1 MTIKRELSDSER
13 VVITGLG
20 VMTSLGLTVET
31 FWENIIAGKSGI
43 VPITSFDVSAY
54 ESRIAAEIRGF
65 NPAEYMERKE
75 ARHMDRFSQFAVAA
89 SRQAAED
96 AKLVITPDI
105 ADRVGVLIGSGIG
118 GILTIEDQYRV
129 LWEKGPS
136 RISPFFIPMLISDM
150 GSGQVSIQLGAKG
163 PNTSV
168 VTACAT
174 GTHAIGDAY
183 HIIRRGDADV
193 MIAGGAEAPI
203 SQMGLGGFCA
213 ARAVSTRNDDPE
225 HASRPFDATRDGF
238 VMGEGSGIV
247 ILERLD
253 FAKSRN
259 ARIYAEVV
267 GYGMSGDAYHITQPA
282 PEGEGA
288 VRSMRNALASANLS
302 TDEVDYINAH
312 GTSTIPNDKL
322 ETAAIKRLFGDRA
335 YKIAV
340 SSTKSMTGHLLGAA
354 GAVETIISVLA
365 IKNGIAPPTV
375 NYSEPDPDCDLDYVP
390 NTARKMPIR
399 TAMSNSFGFGGHNAT
414 LVFMKLE

>member
-20 VMTSLGLTVET
+20 VMTSLGLTVDT
-31 FWENIIAGKSGI
+31 FWANIIAGKSGI

-54 ESRIAAEIRGF
+54 DSRIAAEIRDF

-96 AKLVITPDI
+96 AKLVITPDM

-288 VRSMRNALASANLS
+288 VRSMRNALARANLS
-302 TDEVDYINAH
+302 TEEVDYINAH

-365 IKNGIAPPTV
+365 IQNGIAPPTM
-375 NYSEPDPDCDLDYVP
+375 NYSEPDPDCDLDYIP

>member
-20 VMTSLGLTVET
+20 VMTSLGLTVDT
-31 FWENIIAGKSGI
+31 FWANIIAGKSGI

-54 ESRIAAEIRGF
+54 DSRIAAEIRDF

-96 AKLVITPDI
+96 AKLVITPDM

-288 VRSMRNALASANLS
+288 VRSMRNALARANLS

-365 IKNGIAPPTV
+365 IKNGIAPPTI

>member
-20 VMTSLGLTVET
+20 VMTSLGLTVDT
-31 FWENIIAGKSGI
+31 FWANIIAGKSGI

-54 ESRIAAEIRGF
+54 DSRIAAEIRDF

-96 AKLVITPDI
+96 AKLVITPDM

-288 VRSMRNALASANLS
+288 VRSMRNALARANLS
-302 TDEVDYINAH
+302 TEEVDYINAH

-365 IKNGIAPPTV
+365 IKNGIAPPTI

>member
-20 VMTSLGLTVET
+20 VMTSLGLTVDT
-31 FWENIIAGKSGI
+31 FWANIIAGKSGI

-54 ESRIAAEIRGF
+54 DSRIAAEIRDF

-96 AKLVITPDI
+96 AKLVITPDM

-288 VRSMRNALASANLS
+288 VRSMRNALARANLS

-365 IKNGIAPPTV
+365 IQNGIAPPTM
-375 NYSEPDPDCDLDYVP
+375 NYSEPDPDCDLDYIP

>member
-1 MTIKRELSDSER
+1 MTIKRELSDAER

-20 VMTSLGLTVET
+20 VMTSLGLTLDT
-31 FWENIIAGKSGI
+31 FWENIITGKSGI

-54 ESRIAAEIRGF
+54 ESRIAAEIRDF
-65 NPAEYMERKE
+65 NPANYMERKE
-75 ARHMDRFSQFAVAA
+75 SRHMDRFSQFAVAA
-89 SRQAAED
+89 SRQAVED

-105 ADRVGVLIGSGIG
+105 AERVGVLVGSGIG
-118 GILTIEDQYRV
+118 GILTIEDQFRV
-129 LWEKGPS
+129 LIEKGPG

-150 GSGQVSIQLGAKG
+150 GSGQVSIQFGAKG

-183 HIIRRGDADV
+183 NIIRRGDAEV

-213 ARAVSTRNDDPE
+213 ARAVSTRNEDPE

-238 VMGEGSGIV
+238 VMGEGAGIV

-253 FAKSRN
+253 FAKSRS
-259 ARIYAEVV
+259 AHIYAEVV

-288 VRSMRNALASANLS
+288 VRSMRNALKNAHL
-302 TDEVDYINAH
+302 TTEDVDYINAH

-322 ETAAIKRLFGDRA
+322 ESIAIKRLFGERA
-335 YKIAV
+335 YKIAI

-365 IKNGIAPPTV
+365 IQNGIAPPTI
-375 NYSEPDPDCDLDYVP
+375 NYSNPDPDCDLDYVP
-390 NTARKMPIR
+390 NTARKMQIR

-414 LVFMKLE
+414 LIFMKQA

>member
-1 MTIKRELSDSER
+1 MTMKRELPDSER

-20 VMTSLGLTVET
+20 AITSLGLTVDT
-31 FWENIIAGKSGI
+31 LWENIIAGKSGI

-54 ESRIAAEIRGF
+54 ESRIAAEIRDF
-65 NPAEYMERKE
+65 NPADYMERKE
-75 ARHMDRFSQFAVAA
+75 ARHMDRFCQFAVAA

-259 ARIYAEVV
+259 ARIYAEVA

-302 TDEVDYINAH
+302 TEEVDYINAH

-365 IKNGIAPPTV
+365 IKNGIAPPTM

-390 NTARKMPIR
+390 NAARKMPIR

-414 LVFMKLE
+414 LVFMKPE

>member
-1 MTIKRELSDSER
+1 MKRELPDSER

-20 VMTSLGLTVET
+20 AITSLGLTVDT
-31 FWENIIAGKSGI
+31 LWENIIAGKSGI

-54 ESRIAAEIRGF
+54 ESRIAAEIRDF
-65 NPAEYMERKE
+65 NPADYMERKE
-75 ARHMDRFSQFAVAA
+75 ARHMDRFCQFAVAA

-259 ARIYAEVV
+259 ARIYAEVA

-302 TDEVDYINAH
+302 TEEVDYINAH

-365 IKNGIAPPTV
+365 IKNGIAPPTM

-390 NTARKMPIR
+390 NAARKMPIR

-414 LVFMKLE
+414 LVFMKPE